1 MGIGMMISEAIAIKT
16 GCTVAE
22 GAARIWFVDS
32 KGLVSAL
39 HNSSSFS
46 FSFCLPFITSSVTNA
61 RMLTILHYIF
71 LLSFDIDVQ
80 ITNARTDE
88 LAHHKL
94 PFAHNPPAP
103 SSGIMDDGN
112 YYP

>member
-1 MGIGMMISEAIAIKT
+1 MMISEAIAIKT

-39 HNSSSFS
+39 TNSLLILI
-46 FSFCLPFITSSVTNA
+46 LPVIHYFICHECTHA
-61 RMLTILHYIF
+61 YYTILYSFIF
-71 LLSFDIDVQ
+71 NVQ
-80 ITNARTDE
+80 ITNSRTDE

-103 SSGIMDDGN
+103 SSSMMDDN
-112 YYP
+112 NCYP